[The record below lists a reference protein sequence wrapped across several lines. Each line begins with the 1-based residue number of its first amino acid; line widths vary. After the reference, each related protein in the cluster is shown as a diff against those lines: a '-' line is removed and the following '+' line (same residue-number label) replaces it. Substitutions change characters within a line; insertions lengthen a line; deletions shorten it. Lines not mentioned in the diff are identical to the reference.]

1 MMRRFKLIVLAGT
14 AMLGV
19 FTAPRVTAEAAEAA
33 GASDPALAALVARG
47 EYLAKASDC
56 AGCHTAVGGQAYGGG
71 LGLTSPFGTIMS
83 SNITPDRRYGIGSYS
98 YEDFARSVREG
109 VSPGNKRLYPA
120 MPYASFS
127 KMSDD
132 DMRALYA
139 YFMHGVKPAPEPAPP
154 TKLAFPF
161 NQRWVLYFWQLAFAP
176 TEPYRPKA
184 GRDAQWNRGA
194 FLVQGPG
201 HCGACHTPR
210 GPGFQE
216 RGYDESSPMY
226 LTGGVND
233 NWFGPNLTGDPGSGL
248 GRIGEK
254 DLAAFLK
261 TGHGAGLV
269 AFGSMVEQVEDSTQ
283 YLTDE
288 DALAMA
294 HYLKSLPAQKP
305 SGSYEPHAQPDLP
318 SRNGNRVDAPQSVG
332 ARVYISF
339 CARCH
344 GVQGAGV
351 PNVFPRLAGN
361 PSVITE
367 DTTSLIRLM
376 VEGGNSPATISGP
389 PRQAMPGFAQTLTN
403 AQMANVLSWIRTS
416 WGNDARPVTANDIQ
430 SLREK
435 IHK

>member
-1 MMRRFKLIVLAGT
+1 
-14 AMLGV
+14 
-19 FTAPRVTAEAAEAA
+19 
-33 GASDPALAALVARG
+33 
-47 EYLAKASDC
+47 
-56 AGCHTAVGGQAYGGG
+56 
-71 LGLTSPFGTIMS
+71 MS
-83 SNITPDRRYGIGSYS
+83 SNISPDRRYGIGAFS
-98 YEDFARSVREG
+98 YEEFSRAVREG

-139 YFMHGVKPAPEPAPP
+139 YFLHALKPVPEPAPP
-154 TKLAFPF
+154 TKVPFPF
-161 NQRWVLYFWQLAFAP
+161 NQRWVLYFWQQAFAP
-176 TEPYRPKA
+176 KEPYRPKP

-233 NWFGPNLTGDPGSGL
+233 NWFAPNLTSDPGSGL

-261 TGHGAGLV
+261 TGHGAGLA

-288 DALAMA
+288 DAIAMA
-294 HYLKSLPAQKP
+294 RYLKSLPGQKP
-305 SGSYEPHAQPDLP
+305 SGGYEPHAEPDLP
-318 SRNGNRVDAPQSVG
+318 TRNGNRVDAPQAVG

-339 CARCH
+339 CAQCH
-344 GVQGAGV
+344 GVEGTGV

-361 PSVITE
+361 PAVITE

-416 WGNDARPVTANDIQ
+416 WGNDARPITANDIQ
-430 SLREK
+430 SLRQK
-435 IHK
+435 LHK